1 MLWDLKDSLPLHF
14 IIFKQCASHL
24 AHEAN
29 VEQIFSLAGK
39 LADPNLKVE
48 NLGILTR
55 IHFNKKAF
63 TPKPDDILAAYLAL
77 YAAEEEE
84 ANETDADEY

>member
-1 MLWDLKDSLPLHF
+1 MARGRGRD
-14 IIFKQCASHL
+14 AR
-24 AHEAN
+24 
-29 VEQIFSLAGK
+29 
-39 LADPNLKVE
+39 
-48 NLGILTR
+48 TR
-55 IHFNKKAF
+55 IHFNNKAF